1 MNLETEHLL
10 LRDFLPEDVED
21 YTALTQDEKY
31 QRFYSEADCSE
42 EKARFLV
49 KLFIEQ
55 AQENPRSKFQ
65 FAIVEKTSAKLIGT
79 CGVRLEEHR
88 QASMGCGVA
97 REFQGKGYALEAS
110 RALLQYAF
118 EQLNVYRV
126 YAETISE
133 NRAAIFLCRQLGM
146 EKEAHFRQH
155 RYFKQRWWDT
165 VVYAL
170 TCYDAKR

>member
-1 MNLETEHLL
+1 MKLETEHLI
-10 LRDFLPEDVED
+10 LRDFSAEDISD
-21 YTALTQDEKY
+21 YTKLTQDEKY

-42 EKARFLV
+42 EKACFLV

-65 FAIVEKTSAKLIGT
+65 LAIVEKTSAKLIGT

-110 RALLQYAF
+110 GVLLQYAF
-118 EQLNVYRV
+118 EQLNVHRV

-170 TCYDAKR
+170 TKSDAER